1 MTRRFLTFLCGAALL
16 PITLA
21 ASVALGATSL
31 SNSLTGFTGNST
43 LPATRTALATA
54 GFSVSSDFGETEDP
68 PGTAVDPTI
77 VFDAAG
83 ANFGFNLADNGG
95 RNYLR
100 TIQSD
105 YATTSFVAEITI
117 VAADMDFQD
126 VYFGLGAGDAVPTQ
140 FRTPDWTTPT
150 SSVMYYGETERFGD
164 LENPPDLDIFRTHN
178 AVEFDVYTPIPDLT
192 ADGTHRLRITFDRF
206 ARTFSLGFDVNFTGA
221 FTAEVTTPPMDVS
234 TLYGATGWA
243 TEPSRIYFGGDDGM
257 VVKDFQVTVSGPA
270 VKDGDFNQDSAINA
284 ADWTIFRSNQ
294 HANLAALSL
303 QQAFFQ
309 GDLNSDKKNDYADF
323 TIFKQLYDVANGS
336 GAFAA
341 MVASVPEPTSLAMA
355 GVAMTLLVSWRRRFG
370 SMATC
375 R

>member
-1 MTRRFLTFLCGAALL
+1 MTRRCLMFVCGAALAPL
-16 PITLA
+16 ALA
-21 ASVALGATSL
+21 ASVACGATSL
-31 SNSLTGFTGNST
+31 SNSLTGFTGDST

-54 GFSVSSDFGETEDP
+54 GFSVSSDFGAIEDP
-68 PGTAVDPTI
+68 PGTPVDPTI
-77 VFDAAG
+77 VFDAGG
-83 ANFGFNLADNGG
+83 ANFGFNLAGNGG

-164 LENPPDLDIFRTHN
+164 VENPPDLDIFRTHDT
-178 AVEFDVYTPIPDLT
+178 VEFDVYTPIPDLT

-221 FTAEVTTPPMDVS
+221 FTAEITTPPMDVS

-243 TEPSRIYFGGDDGM
+243 TEASRIYFGGDDGM

-294 HANLAALSL
+294 HANLSALTL

-355 GVAMTLLVSWRRRFG
+355 GVATTLLVSWRRRFG
-370 SMATC
+370 STAT
-375 R
+375 RR